1 MKIHSSGLNK
11 LTIIIISNIFF
22 SQEGHIFLLYLLTK
36 RDDSYIHTFYLPK
49 YYIRSYCIRQIAS
62 KQKVAQI
69 SLEIDLIY
77 NAYCDNT

>member
-11 LTIIIISNIFF
+11 LTIIIIIFF
-22 SQEGHIFLLYLLTK
+22 LAKKAIYLLTK